1 MIIKRQGSNSR
12 HLILLEIY
20 LKVGRFLVKRKIKKG
35 SNFEIAPFETVRFDE
50 QFKDDYVEF
59 GTYVAEQRALPDV
72 RDGLKPVARRILFLM
87 KRNGY
92 TSDKPY
98 KKSARIVGIVM
109 GELHPHGDTSI
120 YEAMVRM
127 SKNWINP
134 LLFVDFK
141 GNRGNRRG
149 DGPAAQRYTEAR
161 MSLLCENLLSK
172 LNSASVT
179 YVPNYSDEFLEPVAL
194 PFLIPN
200 LLINGNDSIAVG
212 FISRIPQ
219 HNPLEVIEAY
229 KLFLKRKKICVED
242 LLEVMPGPDFP
253 TGGEVFDLEN
263 LYNFYKTGVDTKM
276 MVRGKTEIDGNS
288 VIITELPYNIVSNI
302 DAYFEKLLDSV
313 LDGVITNASSCKN
326 RTTHKGV
333 KIIVNAKNGCDPKD
347 LEAEL
352 YAKTQLQSSI
362 PLRFNVLRNGI
373 PTRLDLLEY
382 FNEVKEFGISV
393 IKNDSVYQLEKI
405 LKSIRLKTGLLSA
418 LDQIDIIIELIKN
431 SKKRS
436 DIIAGLTKGDV
447 QEKQFKTKKSFLQA
461 KKLNFTEE
469 QAEEIVRIPLGRLS
483 SLSRIQMED
492 ELKKL
497 QVEYSKLNKI
507 IESKD
512 EQKKVL
518 LQEITKIEKFLK
530 STFNFERNTKL
541 TKSGLISYKD
551 KEIISKSIVSI
562 DKFGYL
568 RNLSVNSSEANQEIF
583 RKESLS
589 NQDIFFFTNK
599 GRLCRIKISDLGIQT
614 LKNKGQTLSSIL
626 KLDPSEYPILKQESI
641 LVASRTEELDGNYL
655 FVSNDGMIKMVA
667 KNDIPAI
674 KKIST
679 GTKLKSGSE
688 LIFSGDIAG
697 KTKAV
702 LITEGGMFKTISLSD
717 IPTLTKNT
725 IGVQSGKLGDDKIV
739 SVELVDDKDE
749 LLILDKKIKAKT
761 LKIDKLT
768 TKYKKI

>member
-1 MIIKRQGSNSR
+1 M
-12 HLILLEIY
+12 
-20 LKVGRFLVKRKIKKG
+20 VKRKIKKG

>member
-1 MIIKRQGSNSR
+1 M
-12 HLILLEIY
+12 
-20 LKVGRFLVKRKIKKG
+20 VKRKIKKG
-35 SNFEIAPFETVRFDE
+35 SNSEIAPFETVRFDE

-333 KIIVNAKNGCDPKD
+333 KIIVNAKDGCDPKD

-352 YAKTQLQSSI
+352 YAKTQLQSST

-497 QVEYSKLNKI
+497 QAEYSKLNKI

-512 EQKKVL
+512 EQKKIL

-530 STFNFERNTKL
+530 STFNFERKTKL

-614 LKNKGQTLSSIL
+614 LKNKGQTLSSLL

-679 GTKLKSGSE
+679 GTKLKSGAE
-688 LIFSGDIAG
+688 LIFSGDIEG

-702 LITEGGMFKTISLSD
+702 LITEGGMFKTISISD
-717 IPTLTKNT
+717 VPTLTKNT

>member
-1 MIIKRQGSNSR
+1 M
-12 HLILLEIY
+12 
-20 LKVGRFLVKRKIKKG
+20 VKRKIKNG

-219 HNPLEVIEAY
+219 HNPLEVIAAY
-229 KLFLKRKKICVED
+229 KLFLKRKKISVED

-253 TGGEVFDLEN
+253 TGGEVFELEN
-263 LYNFYKTGVDTKM
+263 LYNFYKTGEDTKM

-333 KIIVNAKNGCDPKD
+333 KIIVNAKDGCDPKD

-352 YAKTQLQSSI
+352 YAKTPLQSST

-382 FNEVKEFGISV
+382 FNEVKEFGVSV

-405 LKSIRLKTGLLSA
+405 SKSILLKTGLLSA

-436 DIIAGLTKGDV
+436 DIISGLTKGDV

-497 QVEYSKLNKI
+497 QTEYAKLNKI

-568 RNLSVNSSEANQEIF
+568 RNLSVNSSEANQEVF

-614 LKNKGQTLSSIL
+614 LKNKGQTLSSL
-626 KLDPSEYPILKQESI
+626 FKLDPSEYPILKQESI
-641 LVASRTEELDGNYL
+641 IVASRTEELEGKYL
-655 FVSNDGMIKMVA
+655 FVSSDGMIKMVA

-679 GTKLKSGSE
+679 GTKLKSGAE
-688 LIFSGDIAG
+688 LIFSGDIEG

-702 LITEGGMFKTISLSD
+702 LITEGGMFKTISISD

-761 LKIDKLT
+761 LKIDRLT

>member
-1 MIIKRQGSNSR
+1 M
-12 HLILLEIY
+12 
-20 LKVGRFLVKRKIKKG
+20 VKRKIKKG
-35 SNFEIAPFETVRFDE
+35 SNSEIAPFETVRFDE

-200 LLINGNDSIAVG
+200 LFINGNDSIAVG

-352 YAKTQLQSSI
+352 YAKTQLQSST
-362 PLRFNVLRNGI
+362 PLRFNLLRNGI

>member
-1 MIIKRQGSNSR
+1 M
-12 HLILLEIY
+12 
-20 LKVGRFLVKRKIKKG
+20 VKRKIKKG
-35 SNFEIAPFETVRFDE
+35 SDFEIAPFETVRFDE

-172 LNSASVT
+172 LNSASVP

-229 KLFLKRKKICVED
+229 KLFLKRKKINVED

-253 TGGEVFDLEN
+253 TGGEVFELEN
-263 LYNFYKTGVDTKM
+263 LYNFYKTGEDTKM

-333 KIIVNAKNGCDPKD
+333 KIIVNAKDGCDPKD

-352 YAKTQLQSSI
+352 YAKTPLQSST

-405 LKSIRLKTGLLSA
+405 SKSIRLKSGLLSA

-436 DIIAGLTKGDV
+436 DIISGLTKGDV

-497 QVEYSKLNKI
+497 QAEYSKLNKI

-512 EQKKVL
+512 EQEKVL

-551 KEIISKSIVSI
+551 KKIISKSIVSI

-641 LVASRTEELDGNYL
+641 LVASRTEELEGKYL
-655 FVSNDGMIKMVA
+655 FVSNDGMIKMVS

-688 LIFSGDIAG
+688 LIFSGDIEG

-702 LITEGGMFKTISLSD
+702 LITEGGMFKTISILD
-717 IPTLTKNT
+717 VPTLTKNT

>member
-1 MIIKRQGSNSR
+1 MK

-35 SNFEIAPFETVRFDE
+35 SNSEIAPFETVRFDE

-242 LLEVMPGPDFP
+242 FLEVMPGPDFP

-333 KIIVNAKNGCDPKD
+333 KIIVNAKDGCDPKD

-352 YAKTQLQSSI
+352 YAKTQLQSST

-497 QVEYSKLNKI
+497 QAEYSKLNKI

-512 EQKKVL
+512 EQKKIL

-530 STFNFERNTKL
+530 STFNFERKTKL

-614 LKNKGQTLSSIL
+614 LKNKGQTLSSLL

>member
-1 MIIKRQGSNSR
+1 M
-12 HLILLEIY
+12 
-20 LKVGRFLVKRKIKKG
+20 KKG
-35 SNFEIAPFETVRFDE
+35 SNFEIAPFETVRLDE

-172 LNSASVT
+172 LNSASVP

-212 FISRIPQ
+212 FNSRIPQ

-229 KLFLKRKKICVED
+229 KLFLKRKKISVED

-253 TGGEVFDLEN
+253 TGGEVFELEN
-263 LYNFYKTGVDTKM
+263 LYNFYKTGEDTKM

-333 KIIVNAKNGCDPKD
+333 KIIVNAKDGCDPKD

-352 YAKTQLQSSI
+352 YAKTPLQSST

-405 LKSIRLKTGLLSA
+405 SKSIRLKTGLLSA

-497 QVEYSKLNKI
+497 QTEYSKLNKI
-507 IESKD
+507 LFA
-512 EQKKVL
+512 V
-518 LQEITKIEKFLK
+518 
-530 STFNFERNTKL
+530 
-541 TKSGLISYKD
+541 
-551 KEIISKSIVSI
+551 
-562 DKFGYL
+562 
-568 RNLSVNSSEANQEIF
+568 IF
-583 RKESLS
+583 
-589 NQDIFFFTNK
+589 
-599 GRLCRIKISDLGIQT
+599 
-614 LKNKGQTLSSIL
+614 
-626 KLDPSEYPILKQESI
+626 
-641 LVASRTEELDGNYL
+641 
-655 FVSNDGMIKMVA
+655 
-667 KNDIPAI
+667 
-674 KKIST
+674 
-679 GTKLKSGSE
+679 
-688 LIFSGDIAG
+688 
-697 KTKAV
+697 
-702 LITEGGMFKTISLSD
+702 
-717 IPTLTKNT
+717 
-725 IGVQSGKLGDDKIV
+725 
-739 SVELVDDKDE
+739 
-749 LLILDKKIKAKT
+749 LLILLVLAM
-761 LKIDKLT
+761 KLL
-768 TKYKKI
+768 

>member
-1 MIIKRQGSNSR
+1 M
-12 HLILLEIY
+12 
-20 LKVGRFLVKRKIKKG
+20 VKRKIKKG
-35 SNFEIAPFETVRFDE
+35 SDFEIAPFETVRFDE

-333 KIIVNAKNGCDPKD
+333 KIIVNAKDGCDPKD

-352 YAKTQLQSSI
+352 YAKTQLQSST

-405 LKSIRLKTGLLSA
+405 SKSIRLKTGLLSA

-497 QVEYSKLNKI
+497 KIEYSKLNKI

-530 STFNFERNTKL
+530 STFNFERKTKL

-599 GRLCRIKISDLGIQT
+599 GRLCRIKISDLGVQT
-614 LKNKGQTLSSIL
+614 LKNKGQTLSSLL
-626 KLDPSEYPILKQESI
+626 KLDSSEYPILKQESI

-679 GTKLKSGSE
+679 GTKLKSGAE

-725 IGVQSGKLGDDKIV
+725 IGVQSGKLGDDKII
-739 SVELVDDKDE
+739 SVKLVNDNDE
-749 LLILDKKIKAKT
+749 LLILDKKMKAKI
-761 LKIDKLT
+761 LKPDKLT

>member
-1 MIIKRQGSNSR
+1 M
-12 HLILLEIY
+12 
-20 LKVGRFLVKRKIKKG
+20 VKRKIKKG
-35 SNFEIAPFETVRFDE
+35 SDFEIAPFETVRFDE

-263 LYNFYKTGVDTKM
+263 LYNFYKTGIDTKM

-333 KIIVNAKNGCDPKD
+333 KIIVNAKDGCDPKD

-352 YAKTQLQSSI
+352 YAKTQLQSST

-405 LKSIRLKTGLLSA
+405 SKSIRLKTGLLSA

-492 ELKKL
+492 ELKKIKI
-497 QVEYSKLNKI
+497 EYSKLNKI

-530 STFNFERNTKL
+530 SIFNFERKTKL

-599 GRLCRIKISDLGIQT
+599 GRLCRIKISDLGVQT
-614 LKNKGQTLSSIL
+614 LKNKGQTLSSLL
-626 KLDPSEYPILKQESI
+626 KLDSSEYPILKQESI

-679 GTKLKSGSE
+679 GTKLKSGAE

-725 IGVQSGKLGDDKIV
+725 IGVQSGKLGDDKII
-739 SVELVDDKDE
+739 SVKLVNDNDE
-749 LLILDKKIKAKT
+749 LLILDKKMKAKI
-761 LKIDKLT
+761 LKPDKLT

>member
-1 MIIKRQGSNSR
+1 MK

-35 SNFEIAPFETVRFDE
+35 SDFEIAPFETVSFDE

-333 KIIVNAKNGCDPKD
+333 KIIVNAKDGCDPKD

-352 YAKTQLQSSI
+352 YAKTPLQSST

-405 LKSIRLKTGLLSA
+405 SKSIRLKTGLLSA

-431 SKKRS
+431 SKKKS
-436 DIIAGLTKGDV
+436 DIISGLTKGDV

-497 QVEYSKLNKI
+497 QAEYSKLNKI

-641 LVASRTEELDGNYL
+641 LVASRTEELEGKYF
-655 FVSNDGMIKMVA
+655 FVSSDGMIKMVS

-688 LIFSGDIAG
+688 LIFSGDIEG

-702 LITEGGMFKTISLSD
+702 LITEGGMFKTISISD
-717 IPTLTKNT
+717 VPTLTKNT

-761 LKIDKLT
+761 LKIDRLT

>member
-1 MIIKRQGSNSR
+1 M
-12 HLILLEIY
+12 
-20 LKVGRFLVKRKIKKG
+20 VKRKIKKG
-35 SNFEIAPFETVRFDE
+35 SDFEIAPFETVRFDE

-219 HNPLEVIEAY
+219 HNPLEVIVAY

-288 VIITELPYNIVSNI
+288 VIITELPYNIISNI

-333 KIIVNAKNGCDPKD
+333 KIIVNAKDGCDPKD

-352 YAKTQLQSSI
+352 YAKTQLQSST

-405 LKSIRLKTGLLSA
+405 SKSIRLKTGLLSA

-497 QVEYSKLNKI
+497 QAEYSKLNKI

-512 EQKKVL
+512 EQKKIL

-530 STFNFERNTKL
+530 STFNFERKTKL

-614 LKNKGQTLSSIL
+614 LKNKGQTLSSLL

-655 FVSNDGMIKMVA
+655 FVSSDGMIKMVA

-679 GTKLKSGSE
+679 GTKLKSGAE
-688 LIFSGDIAG
+688 LIFSGDIEG

-702 LITEGGMFKTISLSD
+702 LITEGGMFKTISISD
-717 IPTLTKNT
+717 VPTLTKNT

-761 LKIDKLT
+761 LKIDRLT

>member
-1 MIIKRQGSNSR
+1 M
-12 HLILLEIY
+12 
-20 LKVGRFLVKRKIKKG
+20 VKRKIKKG
-35 SNFEIAPFETVRFDE
+35 SNSEIAPFETVRFDE

-242 LLEVMPGPDFP
+242 FLEVMPGPDFP

-333 KIIVNAKNGCDPKD
+333 KIIVNAKDGCDPKD

-352 YAKTQLQSSI
+352 YAKTQLQSST

-497 QVEYSKLNKI
+497 QAEYSKLNKI

-512 EQKKVL
+512 EQKKIL

-530 STFNFERNTKL
+530 STFNFERKTKL

-614 LKNKGQTLSSIL
+614 LKNKGQTLSSLL

>member
-1 MIIKRQGSNSR
+1 M
-12 HLILLEIY
+12 
-20 LKVGRFLVKRKIKKG
+20 VKRKIKKG

-172 LNSASVT
+172 LNSASVP

-229 KLFLKRKKICVED
+229 KLFLKRKKISVED

-253 TGGEVFDLEN
+253 TGGEVFELEN
-263 LYNFYKTGVDTKM
+263 LYNFYKTGEDTKM

-333 KIIVNAKNGCDPKD
+333 KIIVNAKDGCDPKD

-352 YAKTQLQSSI
+352 YAKTPLQSST

-405 LKSIRLKTGLLSA
+405 SKSIRLKTGLLSA

-436 DIIAGLTKGDV
+436 DIISGLTKGDV

-497 QVEYSKLNKI
+497 QTEYAKLNKI

-568 RNLSVNSSEANQEIF
+568 RNLSVNSSEANQEVF

-614 LKNKGQTLSSIL
+614 LKNKGQTLSSLL

-641 LVASRTEELDGNYL
+641 LVASRTEELEGKYL
-655 FVSNDGMIKMVA
+655 FVSNNGMIKMVS

-679 GTKLKSGSE
+679 GTKLKSGAE
-688 LIFSGDIAG
+688 LIFSGDIEG

-702 LITEGGMFKTISLSD
+702 LITEGGMFKTISISD
-717 IPTLTKNT
+717 VPTLTKNT

-761 LKIDKLT
+761 LKIDRLT

>member
-1 MIIKRQGSNSR
+1 M
-12 HLILLEIY
+12 
-20 LKVGRFLVKRKIKKG
+20 VKRKIKKG

-172 LNSASVT
+172 LNSASVP

-229 KLFLKRKKICVED
+229 KLFLKRKKISVED

-253 TGGEVFDLEN
+253 TGGEVFELEN
-263 LYNFYKTGVDTKM
+263 LYNFYKTGEDTKM

-333 KIIVNAKNGCDPKD
+333 KIIVNAKDGCDPKD

-352 YAKTQLQSSI
+352 YAKTPLQSST

-405 LKSIRLKTGLLSA
+405 SKSILLKTGLLSA

-436 DIIAGLTKGDV
+436 DIISGLTKGDV

-497 QVEYSKLNKI
+497 QTEYAKLNKI

-568 RNLSVNSSEANQEIF
+568 RNLSVNSSEANQEVF

-599 GRLCRIKISDLGIQT
+599 GRLCRIKISDLSIQT
-614 LKNKGQTLSSIL
+614 LKNKGQTLSSLL

-641 LVASRTEELDGNYL
+641 IVASRTEELEGKYL
-655 FVSNDGMIKMVA
+655 FVSSDGMIKMVA

-679 GTKLKSGSE
+679 GTKLKSGAE
-688 LIFSGDIAG
+688 LIFSGDIEG

-702 LITEGGMFKTISLSD
+702 LITEGGMFKTISISD
-717 IPTLTKNT
+717 VPTLTKNT

-761 LKIDKLT
+761 LKIDRLT

>member
-1 MIIKRQGSNSR
+1 M
-12 HLILLEIY
+12 
-20 LKVGRFLVKRKIKKG
+20 VKRKIKKG
-35 SNFEIAPFETVRFDE
+35 SDFEIAPFETVRFDE

-288 VIITELPYNIVSNI
+288 VIITELPYNIISNI

-333 KIIVNAKNGCDPKD
+333 KIIVNAKDGCDPKD

-352 YAKTQLQSSI
+352 YAKTQLQSST

-405 LKSIRLKTGLLSA
+405 SKSIRLKTGLLSA

-497 QVEYSKLNKI
+497 QAEYSKLNKI

-512 EQKKVL
+512 EQKKIL

-530 STFNFERNTKL
+530 STFNFERKTKL

-614 LKNKGQTLSSIL
+614 LKNKGQTLSSLL

-655 FVSNDGMIKMVA
+655 FVSSDGMIKMVA

-679 GTKLKSGSE
+679 GTKLKSGAE
-688 LIFSGDIAG
+688 LIFSGDIEG

-702 LITEGGMFKTISLSD
+702 LITEGGMFKTISISD
-717 IPTLTKNT
+717 VPTLTKNT

-761 LKIDKLT
+761 LKIDRLT

>member
-1 MIIKRQGSNSR
+1 MR

-35 SNFEIAPFETVRFDE
+35 SNFEIAPFETVRLDE

-172 LNSASVT
+172 LNSASVP

-229 KLFLKRKKICVED
+229 KLFLKRKKISVED

-253 TGGEVFDLEN
+253 TGGEVFELEN
-263 LYNFYKTGVDTKM
+263 LYNFYKTGEDTKM

-333 KIIVNAKNGCDPKD
+333 KIIVNAKDGCDPKD

-352 YAKTQLQSSI
+352 YAKTPLQSST

-405 LKSIRLKTGLLSA
+405 SKLIRLKTGLLSA

-436 DIIAGLTKGDV
+436 DIISGLTKGDV

-497 QVEYSKLNKI
+497 QTEYTKLNKI

-568 RNLSVNSSEANQEIF
+568 RNLSVNSSEANQEVF

-614 LKNKGQTLSSIL
+614 LKNKGQTLSSLL

-641 LVASRTEELDGNYL
+641 LVASRTEELEGKYL
-655 FVSNDGMIKMVA
+655 FVSNDGMIKMVS

-688 LIFSGDIAG
+688 LIFSGDIEG

-702 LITEGGMFKTISLSD
+702 LITEGGMFKTISISD
-717 IPTLTKNT
+717 VPTLTKNT
-725 IGVQSGKLGDDKIV
+725 IGVQSGKLGDDRIV

>member
-1 MIIKRQGSNSR
+1 M
-12 HLILLEIY
+12 
-20 LKVGRFLVKRKIKKG
+20 VKRKIKKG
-35 SNFEIAPFETVRFDE
+35 SDFEIAPFETVRFDE

-333 KIIVNAKNGCDPKD
+333 KIIVNAKDGCDPKD

-352 YAKTQLQSSI
+352 YAKTQLQSST

-405 LKSIRLKTGLLSA
+405 SKSIRLKNGLLSA

-497 QVEYSKLNKI
+497 QAEYSKLNKI

-512 EQKKVL
+512 EQKKIL

-530 STFNFERNTKL
+530 STFNFERKTKL

-641 LVASRTEELDGNYL
+641 LVASRTEELEGNYL
-655 FVSNDGMIKMVA
+655 FVSSDGMIKMVA

-688 LIFSGDIAG
+688 LIFSGDIEG

-702 LITEGGMFKTISLSD
+702 LITEGGMFKTISISD
-717 IPTLTKNT
+717 VPTLTKNT

-739 SVELVDDKDE
+739 FVELVDDKDE

-761 LKIDKLT
+761 LKIDRLT

>member
-1 MIIKRQGSNSR
+1 M
-12 HLILLEIY
+12 
-20 LKVGRFLVKRKIKKG
+20 VKRKIKKG
-35 SNFEIAPFETVRFDE
+35 SDFEIAPFETVRFDE

-161 MSLLCENLLSK
+161 MSLLCENFLSK

-288 VIITELPYNIVSNI
+288 VIITELPYNIISNI

-313 LDGVITNASSCKN
+313 LDGVITNASNCKN

-333 KIIVNAKNGCDPKD
+333 KIIVNAKDGCDPKD

-352 YAKTQLQSSI
+352 YAKTPLQSST

-405 LKSIRLKTGLLSA
+405 SKSIRLKTGLLSA

-436 DIIAGLTKGDV
+436 DIISGLTKGDV

-497 QVEYSKLNKI
+497 HTKYAKLNKI

-568 RNLSVNSSEANQEIF
+568 RNLSVNSSEANQEVF

-614 LKNKGQTLSSIL
+614 LKNKGQTLSSLL

-679 GTKLKSGSE
+679 GTKLKAGAE
-688 LIFSGDIAG
+688 LIFSGDIEG

-702 LITEGGMFKTISLSD
+702 LITESGMFKTISLSD

-739 SVELVDDKDE
+739 SVELVDDQDE

-761 LKIDKLT
+761 LKTDKLT

>member
-1 MIIKRQGSNSR
+1 M
-12 HLILLEIY
+12 
-20 LKVGRFLVKRKIKKG
+20 VKRKIKKG
-35 SNFEIAPFETVRFDE
+35 SDFEIAPFETVRFDE

-333 KIIVNAKNGCDPKD
+333 KIIVNAKDGCDPKD

-352 YAKTQLQSSI
+352 YAKTQLQSST

-405 LKSIRLKTGLLSA
+405 SKSIRLKTGLLSA

-497 QVEYSKLNKI
+497 KIEYSKLNKI

-512 EQKKVL
+512 EQKKIL

-530 STFNFERNTKL
+530 STFNFDRKTKL

-599 GRLCRIKISDLGIQT
+599 GRLCRIKISDLGVQT
-614 LKNKGQTLSSIL
+614 LKNKGQTLSSLL
-626 KLDPSEYPILKQESI
+626 KLDSSEYPILKQESI

-679 GTKLKSGSE
+679 GTKLKSGAE

-725 IGVQSGKLGDDKIV
+725 IGVQSGKLGDDKII
-739 SVELVDDKDE
+739 SVKLVNDNDE
-749 LLILDKKIKAKT
+749 LLILDKKMKAKI
-761 LKIDKLT
+761 LKPDKLT

>member
-1 MIIKRQGSNSR
+1 M
-12 HLILLEIY
+12 
-20 LKVGRFLVKRKIKKG
+20 VKRKIKKG

-242 LLEVMPGPDFP
+242 LLEVMLGPDFP

-333 KIIVNAKNGCDPKD
+333 KIIVNAKDGCDPKD

-352 YAKTQLQSSI
+352 YAKTQLQSST

-405 LKSIRLKTGLLSA
+405 SKSIRLKTGLLSA

-436 DIIAGLTKGDV
+436 DIISGLTKGDV

-497 QVEYSKLNKI
+497 QTEYAKLNKI

-679 GTKLKSGSE
+679 GTKLKAGAE
-688 LIFSGDIAG
+688 LIFSGDIEG

-702 LITEGGMFKTISLSD
+702 LITESGMFKTISLLD
-717 IPTLTKNT
+717 IPMLTKNT

-739 SVELVDDKDE
+739 SVELVDDQDE

-761 LKIDKLT
+761 LKTDKLT

>member
-1 MIIKRQGSNSR
+1 M
-12 HLILLEIY
+12 
-20 LKVGRFLVKRKIKKG
+20 VKRKIKKG
-35 SNFEIAPFETVRFDE
+35 SDFEIAPFETVRFDE

-288 VIITELPYNIVSNI
+288 VIITELPYNIISNI

-333 KIIVNAKNGCDPKD
+333 KIIVNAKDGCDPKD

-352 YAKTQLQSSI
+352 YAKTQLQSST

-405 LKSIRLKTGLLSA
+405 SKSIRLKTGLLSA

-461 KKLNFTEE
+461 KKLNFTEK

-497 QVEYSKLNKI
+497 QAEYSKLNKI

-512 EQKKVL
+512 EQKKIL

-530 STFNFERNTKL
+530 STFNFERKTKL

-614 LKNKGQTLSSIL
+614 LKNKGQTLSSLL

-655 FVSNDGMIKMVA
+655 FVSSDGMIKMVA
-667 KNDIPAI
+667 KNDIPVI

-679 GTKLKSGSE
+679 GTKLKSGAE
-688 LIFSGDIAG
+688 LIFSGDIEG

-702 LITEGGMFKTISLSD
+702 LITEGGMFKTISISD
-717 IPTLTKNT
+717 VPTLTKNT

-761 LKIDKLT
+761 LKIDRLT

>member
-1 MIIKRQGSNSR
+1 M
-12 HLILLEIY
+12 
-20 LKVGRFLVKRKIKKG
+20 VKRKIKKG
-35 SNFEIAPFETVRFDE
+35 SDFEIAPFETVRFDE

-288 VIITELPYNIVSNI
+288 VIITELPYNIISNI

-333 KIIVNAKNGCDPKD
+333 KIIVNAKDGCDPKD

-352 YAKTQLQSSI
+352 YAKTQLQSST

-405 LKSIRLKTGLLSA
+405 SKSIRLKTGLLSA

-461 KKLNFTEE
+461 KKLNFTEK

-497 QVEYSKLNKI
+497 QAEYSKLNKI

-512 EQKKVL
+512 EQKKIL

-530 STFNFERNTKL
+530 STFNFERKTKL

-614 LKNKGQTLSSIL
+614 LKNKGQTLSSLL

-655 FVSNDGMIKMVA
+655 FVSSDGMIKMVA

-679 GTKLKSGSE
+679 GTKLKSGAE
-688 LIFSGDIAG
+688 LIFSGDIEG

-702 LITEGGMFKTISLSD
+702 LITEGGMFKTISISD
-717 IPTLTKNT
+717 VPTLTKNT

-761 LKIDKLT
+761 LKIDRLT

>member
-1 MIIKRQGSNSR
+1 M
-12 HLILLEIY
+12 
-20 LKVGRFLVKRKIKKG
+20 VKRKIKKG

-172 LNSASVT
+172 LNSASVP

-229 KLFLKRKKICVED
+229 KLFLKRKKINVED

-253 TGGEVFDLEN
+253 TGGEVFELEN
-263 LYNFYKTGVDTKM
+263 LYNFYKTGEDTKM
-276 MVRGKTEIDGNS
+276 MVRGKTEIEGNS

-333 KIIVNAKNGCDPKD
+333 KIIVNAKDGCDPKD

-352 YAKTQLQSSI
+352 YAKTSLQSST

-405 LKSIRLKTGLLSA
+405 SKSIRLKTGLLSA

-431 SKKRS
+431 SKKKS
-436 DIIAGLTKGDV
+436 DIISGLTKGDV

-497 QVEYSKLNKI
+497 QAEYSKLNKI

-568 RNLSVNSSEANQEIF
+568 RNLSVNSSEANKEIF

-641 LVASRTEELDGNYL
+641 LVASRKEELDGNYL

-688 LIFSGDIAG
+688 LIFSGDIEG

-702 LITEGGMFKTISLSD
+702 LITEGGMFKTISISD
-717 IPTLTKNT
+717 VPTLTKNT
-725 IGVQSGKLGDDKIV
+725 IGVQSGKLGDDRIV

>member
-1 MIIKRQGSNSR
+1 M
-12 HLILLEIY
+12 
-20 LKVGRFLVKRKIKKG
+20 VKRKIKKG
-35 SNFEIAPFETVRFDE
+35 SNFEIAPFETVRLDE

-333 KIIVNAKNGCDPKD
+333 KIIVNAKDGCDPKD

-352 YAKTQLQSSI
+352 YAKTPLQSST

-405 LKSIRLKTGLLSA
+405 SKSIRLKTGLLSA

-497 QVEYSKLNKI
+497 QAEYSKLNKI

-512 EQKKVL
+512 EQKKIL

-530 STFNFERNTKL
+530 STFNFERKTKL

-614 LKNKGQTLSSIL
+614 LKNKGQTLSSLL

-679 GTKLKSGSE
+679 GTKLKSGAE
-688 LIFSGDIAG
+688 LIFSGDIEG

-702 LITEGGMFKTISLSD
+702 LITEGGMLKTISLSD

-739 SVELVDDKDE
+739 SVELVDDQDE

-761 LKIDKLT
+761 LKTDKLT

>member
-1 MIIKRQGSNSR
+1 MR

-20 LKVGRFLVKRKIKKG
+20 LKVGRFLVKRKMKKG
-35 SNFEIAPFETVRFDE
+35 SNFEIAPFETVRLDE

-172 LNSASVT
+172 LNSASVP

-229 KLFLKRKKICVED
+229 KLFLKRKKISVED

-253 TGGEVFDLEN
+253 TGGEVFELEN
-263 LYNFYKTGVDTKM
+263 LYNFYKTGEDTKM

-333 KIIVNAKNGCDPKD
+333 KIIVNAKDGCDPKD

-352 YAKTQLQSSI
+352 YAKTPLQSST

-405 LKSIRLKTGLLSA
+405 SKSILLKTGLLSA

-436 DIIAGLTKGDV
+436 DIISGLTKGDV

-497 QVEYSKLNKI
+497 QTEYAKLNKI

-568 RNLSVNSSEANQEIF
+568 RNLSVNSSEANQEVF

-614 LKNKGQTLSSIL
+614 LKNKGQTLSSLL

-641 LVASRTEELDGNYL
+641 IVASRTEELEGKYL
-655 FVSNDGMIKMVA
+655 FVSSDGMIKMVA

-679 GTKLKSGSE
+679 GTKLKSGAE
-688 LIFSGDIAG
+688 LIFSGDIEG

-702 LITEGGMFKTISLSD
+702 LITEGGMFKTISISD

-761 LKIDKLT
+761 LKIDRLT

>member
-1 MIIKRQGSNSR
+1 M
-12 HLILLEIY
+12 
-20 LKVGRFLVKRKIKKG
+20 VKRKIKKG

-219 HNPLEVIEAY
+219 HNPLEVIAAY
-229 KLFLKRKKICVED
+229 KLFLKRKKISVED

-253 TGGEVFDLEN
+253 TGGEVFELEN
-263 LYNFYKTGVDTKM
+263 LYNFYKTGEDTKM

-333 KIIVNAKNGCDPKD
+333 KIIVNAKDGCDPKD

-352 YAKTQLQSSI
+352 YAKTPLQSST

-405 LKSIRLKTGLLSA
+405 SKLIRLKTGLLSA

-436 DIIAGLTKGDV
+436 DIISGLTKGDV

-497 QVEYSKLNKI
+497 QSEYSKLNKI

-530 STFNFERNTKL
+530 STFNFERKTKL

-562 DKFGYL
+562 DKLGYL
-568 RNLSVNSSEANQEIF
+568 RNLSVNSSEANQEVF

-614 LKNKGQTLSSIL
+614 LKNKGQTLSSLL

-641 LVASRTEELDGNYL
+641 IVASRTEELEGKYL
-655 FVSNDGMIKMVA
+655 FVSSDGMIKMVA

-679 GTKLKSGSE
+679 GTKLKSGAE
-688 LIFSGDIAG
+688 LIFSGDIEG
-697 KTKAV
+697 KIKAV
-702 LITEGGMFKTISLSD
+702 LITEGGMFKTISISD
-717 IPTLTKNT
+717 VPTLTKNT

-761 LKIDKLT
+761 LKIDRLT

>member
-1 MIIKRQGSNSR
+1 M
-12 HLILLEIY
+12 
-20 LKVGRFLVKRKIKKG
+20 VKRKIKKG
-35 SNFEIAPFETVRFDE
+35 SNFEIAPFETVRLDE

-72 RDGLKPVARRILFLM
+72 RDGLKPAARRILFLM

-229 KLFLKRKKICVED
+229 KLFLKRKKINVED

-253 TGGEVFDLEN
+253 TGGEVFELES
-263 LYNFYKTGVDTKM
+263 LYNFYKTGEDTKM

-333 KIIVNAKNGCDPKD
+333 KIIVNAKDGCDPKD

-352 YAKTQLQSSI
+352 YAKTQLQSST

-405 LKSIRLKTGLLSA
+405 SKSIRLKTGLLSA

-497 QVEYSKLNKI
+497 QAEYSKLNKI

-512 EQKKVL
+512 EQKKIL

-530 STFNFERNTKL
+530 STFNFERKTKL

-614 LKNKGQTLSSIL
+614 LKNKGQTLSSLL

-655 FVSNDGMIKMVA
+655 FVSNDGMIKMVS

-679 GTKLKSGSE
+679 GTKLKSGAE
-688 LIFSGDIAG
+688 LIFSGDIEE

-702 LITEGGMFKTISLSD
+702 LITESGMFKTISLSD

-739 SVELVDDKDE
+739 SVELVDDQDE

-761 LKIDKLT
+761 LKTDKLT

>member
-1 MIIKRQGSNSR
+1 M
-12 HLILLEIY
+12 
-20 LKVGRFLVKRKIKKG
+20 VKRKIKKG
-35 SNFEIAPFETVRFDE
+35 SDFEIAPFETVRFDE

-333 KIIVNAKNGCDPKD
+333 KIIVNAKDGCDPKD

-352 YAKTQLQSSI
+352 YAKTQLQSST

-405 LKSIRLKTGLLSA
+405 SKSIRLKSGLLSA

-497 QVEYSKLNKI
+497 KIEYSKLNKI

-530 STFNFERNTKL
+530 STFNFERKTKL

-599 GRLCRIKISDLGIQT
+599 GRLCRIKISDLGVQT
-614 LKNKGQTLSSIL
+614 LKNKGQTLSSLL
-626 KLDPSEYPILKQESI
+626 KLDSSEYPILKQESI

-679 GTKLKSGSE
+679 GTKLKSGAE
-688 LIFSGDIAG
+688 LIFSGDITG

-725 IGVQSGKLGDDKIV
+725 IGVQSGKLGDDKII
-739 SVELVDDKDE
+739 SVKLVNDNDE
-749 LLILDKKIKAKT
+749 LLILDKKMKAKI
-761 LKIDKLT
+761 LKPDKLT

>member
-1 MIIKRQGSNSR
+1 M
-12 HLILLEIY
+12 
-20 LKVGRFLVKRKIKKG
+20 VKRKIKKG
-35 SNFEIAPFETVRFDE
+35 SNFEIAPFETVRLDE

-172 LNSASVT
+172 LNSASVP

-229 KLFLKRKKICVED
+229 KLFLKRKKVNVED

-253 TGGEVFDLEN
+253 TGGEVFELEN
-263 LYNFYKTGVDTKM
+263 LYNFYKTGEDTKM

-333 KIIVNAKNGCDPKD
+333 KIIVNAKDGCDPKD

-352 YAKTQLQSSI
+352 YAKTQLQSST

-393 IKNDSVYQLEKI
+393 IKNDSVYQLQKI
-405 LKSIRLKTGLLSA
+405 SKSIRLKTGLLSA

-497 QVEYSKLNKI
+497 QAEYSKLNKI

-530 STFNFERNTKL
+530 STFNFERKTKL

-583 RKESLS
+583 RKESFS

-626 KLDPSEYPILKQESI
+626 KLDPSEFPILKQESI
-641 LVASRTEELDGNYL
+641 LVASRTEELEGNYL

-679 GTKLKSGSE
+679 GTKLKSGAE
-688 LIFSGDIAG
+688 LIFSGDVAE

-702 LITEGGMFKTISLSD
+702 LITEGGMFKTISISD

-761 LKIDKLT
+761 LKTDKLT
-768 TKYKKI
+768 TKYKKL

>member
-1 MIIKRQGSNSR
+1 M
-12 HLILLEIY
+12 
-20 LKVGRFLVKRKIKKG
+20 VKRKIKKG
-35 SNFEIAPFETVRFDE
+35 SDFEIAPFETVRFDE

-242 LLEVMPGPDFP
+242 LLEVMPGPDFT

-288 VIITELPYNIVSNI
+288 VIITELPYNIISNI

-333 KIIVNAKNGCDPKD
+333 KIIVNAKDGCDPKD

-352 YAKTQLQSSI
+352 YAKTPLQSST

-405 LKSIRLKTGLLSA
+405 SKSIRLKTGLLSA

-431 SKKRS
+431 SKKKS

-497 QVEYSKLNKI
+497 QAEYSKLNKI

-512 EQKKVL
+512 EQKKIL

-530 STFNFERNTKL
+530 STFNFERKTKL

-614 LKNKGQTLSSIL
+614 LKNKGQTLSSLL
-626 KLDPSEYPILKQESI
+626 KLDSSEYPILKQESI

-655 FVSNDGMIKMVA
+655 FVSSDGMIKMVA

-679 GTKLKSGSE
+679 GTKLKSGAE
-688 LIFSGDIAG
+688 LIFSGDIEG

-702 LITEGGMFKTISLSD
+702 LITEGGMFKTISISD
-717 IPTLTKNT
+717 VPTLTKNT

-761 LKIDKLT
+761 LKIDRLT